1 MAEITLEKLTKVY
14 GDGTRAVSELDLEI
28 EDGEFVVLVGPS
40 GCGKTSA
47 LRMVAGLEP
56 ITEGQVVIGGEIVN
70 NLPPKDRDIAMIFQN
85 YALYPHMSAF
95 DNMAFGLKLRGVKKD
110 NRRNRVTGAA
120 QTLGLAEVL
129 KKKPRTLSGGQRQRV
144 AMGRAIVREPRAF
157 LMDEPLSNLDAKLRV
172 EMRAEIARL
181 QRELAVTTIYVTH
194 DQVEAMTLGDR
205 VAIMR
210 DGLLQQV
217 AKPQELY
224 DRPRN
229 LFVAEFIG
237 SPAMN
242 LVGAELARSNGS
254 VVASFGE
261 SALRV
266 DERVLTSRPAL
277 KNFEGRRLILG
288 IRPEDIED
296 AALTGGAADGAKLS
310 AIVDIREDMGSEVF
324 VHFNVGG
331 KAVLGEDVQAAVGED
346 AAEVA
351 RTAQRKGS
359 VWVARVDRDTR
370 AEEQKPVELAVDT
383 SRLHFFDPDTGDAIY
398 SA

>member
-28 EDGEFVVLVGPS
+28 ADGEFVVLVGPS

-56 ITEGQVVIGGEIVN
+56 ITDGRVLIGGEVVN
-70 NLPPKDRDIAMIFQN
+70 KLPPKDRDIAMIFQN

-95 DNMAFGLKLRGVKKD
+95 DNMAFGLKLRGVKKS
-110 NRRNRVTGAA
+110 RRGERVGGAA
-120 QTLGLAEVL
+120 KTLGLAEVL
-129 KKKPRTLSGGQRQRV
+129 PKKPRTLSGGQRQRV
-144 AMGRAIVREPRAF
+144 AMGRAIVREPQAF

-181 QRELAVTTIYVTH
+181 QRELNVTTIYVTH

-210 DGLLQQV
+210 DGVLQQV
-217 AKPQELY
+217 AAPQELY

-242 LVGAELARSNGS
+242 LVGADLARENGAY
-254 VVASFGE
+254 VAAFGGKV
-261 SALRV
+261 LPV
-266 DERVLTSRPAL
+266 GERVLSTRPGL
-277 KNFEGRRLILG
+277 RRFEGKRLILG
-288 IRPEDIED
+288 VRPEDIED
-296 AALTGGAADGAKLS
+296 AEFASGQRINAV
-310 AIVDIREDMGSEVF
+310 VDIREDMGSEVF
-324 VHFNVGG
+324 VHFDPGAKMV
-331 KAVLGEDVQAAVGED
+331 AGEDIKAAVGEE
-346 AAEVA
+346 AAEV
-351 RTAQRKGS
+351 KGS
-359 VWVARVDRDTR
+359 AWVARLDRETR
-370 AEEQKPVELAVDT
+370 AAEKARIELAVDT
-383 SRLHFFDPDTGDAIY
+383 NRLHFFDPETGDAVY
-398 SA
+398 D